1 MDCSS
6 GSGSAGRWLAALR
19 ASSRL
24 LRLRSAFF
32 CMIIWLYRRRDVNII
47 GILFKLTPYKT
58 HRHTQEYRRLWERVQ
73 LFMKCS
79 STYMIP
85 VLNSTLRILI
95 VIQSLLW
102 ANAYNMYGIQ
112 VSTSL
117 VSIPQFHMK
126 HHRTDC
132 LSQEQKELLTPT
144 PTSLPNTLII
154 FLASCKWRC

>member
-1 MDCSS
+1 MTSS
-6 GSGSAGRWLAALR
+6 T
-19 ASSRL
+19 ASFLSPSPSPLCL
-24 LRLRSAFF
+24 LLHDHLVIQKKRSEHHPHSFHANT
-32 CMIIWLYRRRDVNII
+32 IQAH
-47 GILFKLTPYKT
+47 T
-58 HRHTQEYRRLWERVQ
+58 HTHTHTQEYKRLWEHVQ

-79 STYMIP
+79 STYMRH
-85 VLNSTLRILI
+85 VLNNTLRILT

-102 ANAYNMYGIQ
+102 ANTYNMNGIQ

-144 PTSLPNTLII
+144 PTFLILPNTLII
-154 FLASCKWRC
+154 FLASCK